1 MDFKALKNTMLRQL
15 RQLCARPM
23 LWVMM
28 VLVPIGCTLFF
39 LSLMDEGLP
48 KKVPSGMIDNDHS
61 SLSRSI
67 TRQLSA
73 GELVDITSDYESYAS
88 AMTDVRSGKIFG
100 FFVIPMDFQQDVF
113 AGRTPT
119 LEYYSNMTYF
129 VPGTLAFKGFKTVAV
144 TSAGGVLK
152 ATLTST
158 GITGETTDAL
168 LQPVVIDAT
177 GIGNPWTNYTYYLT
191 PSFMIALLALMVML
205 VTVYTITGEIK
216 HDTSREWLATAGGN
230 IWTAL
235 AGKLLPQT
243 FIFWLTG
250 LAMGAIMFGYNH
262 FPMAGNIW
270 GMAFGL
276 FLFVPASQ
284 GFGLLVCSLIPN
296 PRLALS
302 GVSLLGILTFSF
314 AGFSFPVE
322 DMYGAIGIFAYLVP
336 TRYYF
341 LIYINTALNGFPLY
355 YVRWCFVALAMF
367 LPLALIFVPKLKKAL
382 LNPVYV
388 P

>member
-1 MDFKALKNTMLRQL
+1 MNIKALKNTMLRQL
-15 RQLCARPM
+15 RQLNSRPL

-28 VLVPIGCTLFF
+28 VVVPIGCLLFF
-39 LSLMDEGLP
+39 LSLMGEGLP
-48 KKVPSGMIDNDHS
+48 KKVPSGMVDMDHS
-61 SLSRSI
+61 QLSRSLA
-67 TRQLSA
+67 RQLNA
-73 GELVDITSDYESYAS
+73 GELVDITTDYESYNS
-88 AMTDVRSGKIFG
+88 ALADVRSGKIFG
-100 FFVIPMDFQQDVF
+100 FFVIPTNFQEEVF

-119 LEYYSNMTYF
+119 LDYYSNMTFF

-152 ATLTST
+152 ATLSSVGLT
-158 GITGETTDAL
+158 GASADAM
-168 LQPVVIDAT
+168 LQPVVIDAS

-191 PSFMIALLALMVML
+191 PSFMIALLALMIML
-205 VTVYTITGEIK
+205 ITCYTVSVEIK
-216 HDTSREWLATAGGN
+216 HGSSPEWLATADGN

-243 FIFWLTG
+243 LIFWLTG
-250 LAMGAIMFGYNH
+250 LAMGAIMFGYEH

-284 GFGLLVCSLIPN
+284 GLGLLVVSLLPN
-296 PRLALS
+296 PRLSLS
-302 GVSLLGILTFSF
+302 AVSLLGILTFSF

-322 DMYGAIGIFAYLVP
+322 DMYGAIGVFAYLVP

-341 LIYINTALNGFPLY
+341 LIYINTALNGFSLY
-355 YVRWCFVALAMF
+355 YVRWCFVALALF

-382 LNPVYV
+382 HNPVYV